1 MAERDDSWLETAPD
15 VDSATI
21 APMSTPVPQ
30 PNPPPIPAAAPVLS
44 VSSLNRLVR
53 ETLERALPLSWI
65 SGEISNL
72 TRAASGHVYFS
83 LKDASAQ
90 ARCVMF
96 RNRAQ
101 LVPFELANG
110 LQVEVRALATLYEA
124 RGDFQLNVETV
135 RRAGL
140 GALFEA
146 FARLKDKLAAEGL
159 FDDARKR
166 PLPRLPHRIGVVTSL
181 QAAALRDV
189 LAALAR
195 RAPQVPVLV
204 HAVPVQGEGAA
215 VEIADAL
222 CLAAARSDCEVLILT
237 RGGGSLE
244 DLWAFNDENLA
255 RAIAACPLPVITGI
269 GHESDFT
276 IADLVADQRA
286 ATPTAAAELASAG
299 WFVARNQSTELGRK
313 LQSAIQATLARRMQQ
328 LDIAARRLSRPAQRL
343 REAASQL
350 ANLGARM
357 ASVASRGIERH
368 AAQLV
373 RLRLTWKAHRP
384 DITGMRTRCESAESR
399 LTTGWARTHAD
410 LGSRIARLAD
420 ALAHL
425 NPQATLDRGY
435 CITYAFDGGIVRD
448 SKTVAPGTQVSI
460 RFAAGTADA
469 TITRSD

>member
-1 MAERDDSWLETAPD
+1 
-15 VDSATI
+15 
-21 APMSTPVPQ
+21 MSTPVPQ
-30 PNPPPIPAAAPVLS
+30 PIPPAISASAPVFS

-83 LKDASAQ
+83 LKDAGAQ

-110 LQVEVRALATLYEA
+110 LQVEVRALVTLYEA
-124 RGDFQLNVETV
+124 RGDFQLNVETA

-166 PLPRLPHRIGVVTSL
+166 PLPRFPRRIGVITSL

-195 RAPQVPVLV
+195 RAPQIPIIV

-215 VEIADAL
+215 AEIANAL
-222 CLAAARSDCEVLILT
+222 RLAAARNECDALIVA
-237 RGGGSLE
+237 RGGGSIE
-244 DLWAFNDENLA
+244 DLWAFNEENLA
-255 RAIAACPLPVITGI
+255 RAIAACPMPVIPGI

-276 IADLVADQRA
+276 IVDLVADQRA

-299 WFVARNQSTELGRK
+299 WFAARNQFPELGRK
-313 LQSAIQATLARRMQQ
+313 LRNAIEAILARHMQQ
-328 LDIAARRLSRPAQRL
+328 VDVAARRLVHPAQRL
-343 REAASQL
+343 REAASRL
-350 ANLGARM
+350 AHLGARITS
-357 ASVASRGIERH
+357 AASRGIERN

-373 RLRLTWKAHRP
+373 RLRLTWNAHRP
-384 DITGMRTRCESAESR
+384 DFAAMRARCEGAESR
-399 LTTGWARTHAD
+399 LTMNWARTHAD

-435 CITYAFDGGIVRD
+435 SITYEVGGGIVRD

>member
-1 MAERDDSWLETAPD
+1 
-15 VDSATI
+15 
-21 APMSTPVPQ
+21 
-30 PNPPPIPAAAPVLS
+30 
-44 VSSLNRLVR
+44 
-53 ETLERALPLSWI
+53 
-65 SGEISNL
+65 
-72 TRAASGHVYFS
+72 
-83 LKDASAQ
+83 
-90 ARCVMF
+90 MF

-110 LQVEVRALATLYEA
+110 LQVEVRALVTLYEA
-124 RGDFQLNVETV
+124 RGDFQLNVETA

-166 PLPRLPHRIGVVTSL
+166 PLPRFPRRIGVITSL

-195 RAPQVPVLV
+195 RAPQIPILV

-215 VEIADAL
+215 AEIANAL
-222 CLAAARSDCEVLILT
+222 RLAAARNECDVLIVA
-237 RGGGSLE
+237 RGGGSIE
-244 DLWAFNDENLA
+244 DLWAFNEENLA
-255 RAIAACPLPVITGI
+255 RAIAACPMPVIAGI

-299 WFVARNQSTELGRK
+299 WFAARNQFPELGRK
-313 LQSAIQATLARRMQQ
+313 LRNAIEAILARHMQQ
-328 LDIAARRLSRPAQRL
+328 VDVAARRLVHPAQRL
-343 REAASQL
+343 REAASRL
-350 ANLGARM
+350 AHLGARITS
-357 ASVASRGIERH
+357 AASRGIERN

-373 RLRLTWKAHRP
+373 RLRLTWNAHRP
-384 DITGMRTRCESAESR
+384 DFAAMRTRCEGAESR
-399 LTTGWARTHAD
+399 LTMNWARTHAD

-435 CITYAFDGGIVRD
+435 SITYAADGSIVRN
-448 SKTVAPGTQVSI
+448 SKTVAPGNQVSI